1 MFIVE
6 NLEKVDQK
14 EIKLQILLIRVL
26 NNHYNLKKKEF

>member
-26 NNHYNLKKKEF
+26 NNHYN